1 MLTHS
6 RRERSCGGT
15 IARYL
20 ERRQAAA
27 RTALKTYGVAF
38 VRECGLPTVRT
49 IHHPA
54 NVSAIA
60 MNRRMGF
67 VDAVG

>member
-1 MLTHS
+1 M
-6 RRERSCGGT
+6 
-15 IARYL
+15 
-20 ERRQAAA
+20 
-27 RTALKTYGVAF
+27 KTYGVAF